1 MMNCYTHQGRAAVGV
16 CTACGKAV
24 CRECVG
30 ADAPRLVCSTCMG
43 QAGTAPI
50 VWSPRSY
57 GVGWEFRSAI
67 SIGSWPLV
75 HICFGNDPVTLRPRI
90 AKGVIAIGNAA
101 VGALA
106 VGGAAFGLLTIGG
119 FSLGL
124 AGALGGFALGVA
136 RLHVRDRRWRD
147 GAGGA
152 LRKPLR
158 PGRARLPTPVDR
170 PSAARMQMRTSG
182 NWLIGELVNRGI
194 G

>member
-1 MMNCYTHQGRAAVGV
+1 MTCYTHQGRSAVGV

-30 ADAPRLVCSTCMG
+30 ADAPRLVCASCVGRAATPM
-43 QAGTAPI
+43 A
-50 VWSPRSY
+50 WSPRSY
-57 GVGWEFRSAI
+57 GIGWEYRSAI

-75 HICFGNDPVTLRPRI
+75 HISFGNDPVTFRPRI

-106 VGGAAFGLLTIGG
+106 VGGAAFGVITIGG

-124 AGALGGFALGVA
+124 AAALGGFALGAGLSIGGLAVGTVA
-136 RLHVRDRRWRD
+136 IGGAAVGFMYAIGGGAVAPAVLSGNRCDEAALEFLRRWI
-147 GAGGA
+147 
-152 LRKPLR
+152 
-158 PGRARLPTPVDR
+158 
-170 PSAARMQMRTSG
+170 AAP
-182 NWLIGELVNRGI
+182 RGC